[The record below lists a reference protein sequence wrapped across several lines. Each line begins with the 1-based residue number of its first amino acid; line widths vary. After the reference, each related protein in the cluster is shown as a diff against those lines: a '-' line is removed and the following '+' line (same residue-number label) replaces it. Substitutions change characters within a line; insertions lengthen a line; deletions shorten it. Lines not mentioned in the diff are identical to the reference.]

1 VSGKTRWKYF
11 TGLGATTVAPPTVG
25 QDGVLV
31 PSNDNYVHGMT
42 RGAGGGTW
50 PSAWKPANLGSP
62 AQARSPTVPFAG
74 GSRAFYSTLDGWVHA
89 IDAKTGAILWETQIG
104 TALQTGAGGAP
115 AGIFTAFRGA
125 WDHILVGT
133 RQSAGNKFY
142 FTTTT
147 RVQSAVDNGA
157 GSFLPKWNAQVGLT
171 SPSPVLF
178 WAAQNKLYVGME
190 SWGGPSGA
198 WLYDM
203 SAATGGFTAIPLE
216 SGTPTAIGAP
226 SLDTGVTPVMLH
238 AGSVAGVIYAV
249 QVP

>member
-1 VSGKTRWKYF
+1 MRRSALHPGLTLVLALGLSGSEAVLAQDPQPQVIRGRAVEPTR
-11 TGLGATTVAPPTVG
+11 TGVVDVEKAAARDRIRAADGLDRYSHTPIGPPEPVKG
-25 QDGVLV
+25 FPFPD
-31 PSNDNYVHGMT
+31 
-42 RGAGGGTW
+42 RG
-50 PSAWKPANLGSP
+50 S
-62 AQARSPTVPFAG
+62 QA
-74 GSRAFYSTLDGWVHA
+74 L
-89 IDAKTGAILWETQIG
+89 
-104 TALQTGAGGAP
+104 
-115 AGIFTAFRGA
+115 
-125 WDHILVGT
+125 
-133 RQSAGNKFY
+133 Y

-171 SPSPVLF
+171 SPWPVLF
-178 WAAQNKLYVGME
+178 WAAQNKLYVGIE

-203 SAATGGFTAIPLE
+203 SAATGGVTTIRLE
-216 SGTPTAIGAP
+216 IGTPTAIGAP